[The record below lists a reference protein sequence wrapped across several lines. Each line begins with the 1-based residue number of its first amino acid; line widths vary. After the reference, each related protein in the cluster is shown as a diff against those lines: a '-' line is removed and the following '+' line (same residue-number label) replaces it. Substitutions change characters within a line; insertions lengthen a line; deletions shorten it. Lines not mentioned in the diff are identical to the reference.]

1 MRLAPSIVGALLV
14 LVVGSAH
21 AASRAPTPGTWIVF
35 SAFPNGLPPAQLFR
49 VSTSND
55 GLQQLTNGKYTT
67 TQPAFSPSGTRI
79 VFTRLGSGIFV
90 MNLDGS
96 AVRRLTSG
104 HHDLFPVFSPN
115 GKQIAFTRQVK
126 SNWRLFVMSASG
138 THLRRLPQ
146 APPSG
151 RPSWTADGKSI
162 YIPAQG
168 AFARV
173 DAHTGRVQRHVTL
186 SMDAANA
193 TTFSPDSKQ
202 AMFLGSRPSIPNC
215 GEVSCIVFA
224 LYRVDVKTGKVRK
237 FLNDAGPAGWSSDGK
252 QLVFVYR
259 RGIVLWPLAGGAQTT
274 LSTGADVAQ
283 ADAPPAWQPR

>member
-1 MRLAPSIVGALLV
+1 MRHGSVILGALVV
-14 LVVGSAH
+14 LVVGTAH
-21 AASRAPTPGTWIVF
+21 AASGAATPGTWIVF
-35 SAFPNGLPPAQLFR
+35 SAYPNGLPPAQLFR

-55 GLQQLTNGKYTT
+55 GLQQLTKGTFTT
-67 TQPAFSPSGTRI
+67 TQPAFSPNGKRI

-96 AVRRLTSG
+96 GVRRLTSG
-104 HHDLFPVFSPN
+104 RHDLFPVFSPD
-115 GKQIAFTRQVK
+115 GRQIAFTRQVK
-126 SNWRLFVMSASG
+126 SNWRLFVMSAAG
-138 THLRRLPQ
+138 KHLRRLRL

-151 RPSWTADGKSI
+151 RPSWTAAGKSI

-168 AFARV
+168 ALARV
-173 DAHTGRVQRHVTL
+173 DARTGRQQRHVTL
-186 SMDAANA
+186 TQDAANA
-193 TTFSPDSKQ
+193 TTFSPDSKV

-224 LYRVDVKTGKVRK
+224 LYRADVKTGKVRK

-259 RGIVLWPLAGGAQTT
+259 GGIVLWPLAGGARTT
-274 LSTGADVAQ
+274 LSTGADVTQ